1 MTCGIY
7 EIVHLESGKRYVG
20 SAVNFKSRFRVHK
33 HQLRNNTHHS
43 KYLQRAWNKY
53 GEASFEFR
61 ILKLCDPAFLIIEEQ
76 KEIDAGCDYNTCLI
90 ANSSLGTK
98 ASPETR
104 EKMSKRKAVLSDD
117 QVLEIR
123 KRCDAGEPRNSVAK
137 SMGLN
142 NLQVQKVAN
151 RQSYLFVEEDG
162 VRPSLEEI
170 MRTNLKNR
178 GRPKIKEEKFT
189 FCHEE
194 HGCINETIWW
204 FGNEFGLNKPHL
216 MEMTKINPKRKSH
229 KGWTL
234 KKAP

>member
-20 SAVNFKSRFRVHK
+20 SAVNFQSRFRVHK
-33 HQLRNNTHHS
+33 HHLRKNTHHS

-53 GEASFEFR
+53 GESSFEFR
-61 ILKLCDPAFLIIEEQ
+61 ILKLCDPIFLIIEEQ
-76 KEIDAGCDYNTCLI
+76 KEIDAGCDYNICLT
-90 ANSSLGTK
+90 ANSPLGTK
-98 ASPETR
+98 ASPESR
-104 EKMSKRKAVLSDD
+104 KKMSKSKAVLSDD

-123 KRCDAGEPRNSVAK
+123 KRCDAGEPRNSVSK

-142 NLQVQKVAN
+142 KLQVQKVAN

-178 GRPKIKEEKFT
+178 GRPKIKEVKFT
-189 FCHEE
+189 FCHPE
-194 HGCINETIWW
+194 HGCITETIWW
-204 FGNEFGLNKPHL
+204 FGENFGINKAHFRS
-216 MEMTKINPKRKSH
+216 MTKENPIRKQH

-234 KKAP
+234 KKGG